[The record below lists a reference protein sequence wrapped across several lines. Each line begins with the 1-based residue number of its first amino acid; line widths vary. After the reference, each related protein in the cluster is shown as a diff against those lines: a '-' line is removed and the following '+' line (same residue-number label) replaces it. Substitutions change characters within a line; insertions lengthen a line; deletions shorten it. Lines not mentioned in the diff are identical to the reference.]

1 MSGQSQHGA
10 VLPAPRRRPHALQP
24 PSLLTTTLG
33 NAHASSHG
41 VGASHTPISTT
52 SLSSPFSLHQA
63 SSYPGSPGG
72 AMRGTSPMAVSA
84 TTSYNAAYNP
94 QQWGPVSSN
103 GSPSSR
109 NTIASTRQASH
120 GSTLAPRLVGPDG
133 MSDNT
138 SQWEAPKLKVKT
150 EPVASPPPPYSP
162 RRDETQQTSPRP
174 TAAVNSPA
182 DTVSPDTDTSLYG
195 TPVSAATTISPDFAP
210 KHQNGRSPMPRSQ
223 PFFTESPISSGTTY
237 PPPPPVGM
245 GTTSRVRSASK
256 NHTDRLISSLTL
268 RGKSTTS
275 SPPDIAINT
284 LQLNTAQAIANAPA
298 VLQEDPTLRPPA
310 SRRAASTGA
319 IGISAGSSRAASRSP
334 SQSRWEPG
342 MPLPPPPPGPP
353 PPSYRSQS
361 LNRPSA
367 AGLSAAGSTCS
378 VGPRQ
383 RLVPGSG
390 TSLGPVPPTPADW
403 MEEDQSTQQAT
414 WPNRSNGHIPL
425 HIDTTSILR
434 RGHLAAQQDSL
445 SVTNT
450 PVDMHSSQNGHERRD
465 SSSGALFRS
474 PAVRNRSAKG
484 IRERRS
490 ESRNGKDRAIEPSS
504 AVNTRDSGLW
514 ADAIDSVRPTDL
526 NLSQTGAIATRRT
539 SAKST
544 PRSGKSIRSLDEA
557 LSNTESRLE
566 SGSALP
572 FRSNGTTP
580 REDSVRSKHLA
591 EVIISAPR
599 LSSNFDGSSY
609 AMPSTPRT
617 PSRFG
622 PVSSAEK
629 GIGSRGLPPKQRTA
643 SEERPVSHLLHIPI
657 SDDSIQA
664 PLVPLSPQPRASQ
677 IDLLGP
683 EAPTAFAQRANDRHR
698 RFAKREAAAACDSE
712 RLDLFLEFIIAESR
726 IRRDQYA
733 TALQQQDI
741 DFEDLVYRLF
751 PQRSRIEE
759 QAKTQDMAPATAN
772 SSMHASSASESSAQ
786 GSLWYGD
793 SGAPSKKHESPL
805 TVSTDASPQT
815 RPESS
820 WWNDYVPSLSPIAS
834 MSIVTGQDEM
844 DSRGRAP
851 SRWFEG
857 GSVDSSYGDAFRV
870 LERSKRESKYMGVP
884 REARQAPA
892 IAESNAFLSSER
904 APAYAGTHGQQRAY
918 DADEYP
924 PEKSGW
930 HEEPAGPAHQA
941 YQPSTPK
948 SAPLLS
954 DRRQLDI
961 SRLVTLPPPYPR
973 HYPAVNNNHPDLAV
987 ERGVVR
993 ALNDAVEPTSIR
1005 DSFKSKMAEKRQR
1018 ADSWSKHQRSLH
1030 EQDVQ
1035 FKMEHGEMSQE
1046 EFDQAEADIESKI
1059 LGSEKEMVQADFD
1072 LFQEM
1077 VVSPLHALFAER
1089 ITKATSSLDV
1099 LSSRLFS
1106 DAQSHSP
1113 NLPQEEGDEQAELL
1127 EKLTQLKWLFEAR
1140 ENLHSETYKLLTERN
1155 DKYKAVIL
1163 LPYQQSKNHDKLAE
1177 AESFFARDA
1186 RDRQLA
1192 FEQAVASRCEAFLAV
1207 VENNVVRGVEVQ
1219 LSAFWDIAPSLV
1231 QILQKIPAH
1240 LHGFEIQI
1248 PAEEFDENPSYH
1260 DHPLQYLY
1268 SLLSHAEKS
1277 THQFIESQI
1286 NLLCLL
1292 HEIRSL
1298 ALAARFRVEE
1308 STVSESDWTSQ
1319 MARGKLE
1326 EEKALMDDLKEK
1338 VGVVEG
1344 QWVEGL
1350 GSRIRGERERVRD
1363 WLVATVGWDEETE
1376 WD

>member
-1 MSGQSQHGA
+1 
-10 VLPAPRRRPHALQP
+10 
-24 PSLLTTTLG
+24 
-33 NAHASSHG
+33 
-41 VGASHTPISTT
+41 
-52 SLSSPFSLHQA
+52 
-63 SSYPGSPGG
+63 
-72 AMRGTSPMAVSA
+72 
-84 TTSYNAAYNP
+84 
-94 QQWGPVSSN
+94 
-103 GSPSSR
+103 
-109 NTIASTRQASH
+109 
-120 GSTLAPRLVGPDG
+120 
-133 MSDNT
+133 
-138 SQWEAPKLKVKT
+138 
-150 EPVASPPPPYSP
+150 
-162 RRDETQQTSPRP
+162 
-174 TAAVNSPA
+174 
-182 DTVSPDTDTSLYG
+182 
-195 TPVSAATTISPDFAP
+195 
-210 KHQNGRSPMPRSQ
+210 
-223 PFFTESPISSGTTY
+223 
-237 PPPPPVGM
+237 
-245 GTTSRVRSASK
+245 
-256 NHTDRLISSLTL
+256 
-268 RGKSTTS
+268 
-275 SPPDIAINT
+275 
-284 LQLNTAQAIANAPA
+284 
-298 VLQEDPTLRPPA
+298 
-310 SRRAASTGA
+310 
-319 IGISAGSSRAASRSP
+319 
-334 SQSRWEPG
+334 
-342 MPLPPPPPGPP
+342 
-353 PPSYRSQS
+353 
-361 LNRPSA
+361 
-367 AGLSAAGSTCS
+367 
-378 VGPRQ
+378 
-383 RLVPGSG
+383 
-390 TSLGPVPPTPADW
+390 
-403 MEEDQSTQQAT
+403 MEEDQSSQQAA
-414 WPNRSNGHIPL
+414 WPSRSYGHIPL

-450 PVDMHSSQNGHERRD
+450 PVDMRSSQNGHVRHD
-465 SSSGALFRS
+465 SSSGALLRS

-504 AVNTRDSGLW
+504 AVNMRNSGHW
-514 ADAIDSVRPTDL
+514 TDAVDSVWPSDL
-526 NLSQTGAIATRRT
+526 NLSQTGAIATRRMST
-539 SAKST
+539 KST

-566 SGSALP
+566 SGSVLP
-572 FRSNGTTP
+572 SRSNGTTP
-580 REDSVRSKHLA
+580 REDSARSKHLA
-591 EVIISAPR
+591 EVINSDSR
-599 LSSNFDGSSY
+599 LPSSLENSSY
-609 AMPSTPRT
+609 GMPSTPRT

-622 PVSSAEK
+622 PLSSAEK
-629 GIGSRGLPPKQRTA
+629 ANGLRGLLPPSHRTT

-657 SDDSIQA
+657 SDDSMQA
-664 PLVPLSPQPRASQ
+664 PLVPLSSQPRASPT
-677 IDLLGP
+677 DLLGP
-683 EAPTAFAQRANDRHR
+683 ETPDAFAQQANNRHR
-698 RFAKREAAAACDSE
+698 RFAEREAAAACDSE
-712 RLDLFLEFIIAESR
+712 RLDLFLEFVIAETR
-726 IRRDQYA
+726 IRRDQYG
-733 TALQQQDI
+733 TGFQQEDI
-741 DFEDLVYRLF
+741 DFEDLRQRLF
-751 PQRSRIEE
+751 GQRSWAEE
-759 QAKTQDMAPATAN
+759 HAKNQDMLPAAAN
-772 SSMHASSASESSAQ
+772 PSMHASSASESSAQ

-793 SGAPSKKHESPL
+793 SGAPSRKHESPL
-805 TVSTDASPQT
+805 TVSTDASPQN

-820 WWNDYVPSLSPIAS
+820 WWKDYVPSLSPIAS

-892 IAESNAFLSSER
+892 VAESNAFILNDR
-904 APAYAGTHGQQRAY
+904 APAYIGTHEQHKAY
-918 DADEYP
+918 GVDEYP
-924 PEKSGW
+924 PEKTGW
-930 HEEPAGPAHQA
+930 HEEPAGSAHLA

-948 SAPLLS
+948 SAPPLS
-954 DRRQLDI
+954 DTRKLDI

-973 HYPAVNNNHPDLAV
+973 HHPAVNNSHPELAV

-993 ALNDAVEPTSIR
+993 ALHDAVEPTAIR
-1005 DSFKSKMAEKRQR
+1005 DSFESKMAEKRQR
-1018 ADSWSKHQRSLH
+1018 AESWSKYQRSLH

-1046 EFDQAEADIESKI
+1046 DFDQAEADIESKI
-1059 LGSEKEMVQADFD
+1059 LGSEKDIVQADFD
-1072 LFQEM
+1072 LFQKM

-1099 LSSRLFS
+1099 LSRRLFS

-1140 ENLHSETYKLLTERN
+1140 ENLHSETYTLLTERN

-1163 LPYQQSKNHDKLAE
+1163 LPYQQSKNRDKLAE

-1231 QILQKIPAH
+1231 QILHKIPPH
-1240 LHGFEIQI
+1240 LHGFEIRI

-1308 STVSESDWTSQ
+1308 STASEGDWTSQ
-1319 MARGKLE
+1319 MARDKVE

-1350 GSRIRGERERVRD
+1350 GSRISGERKRVRD
-1363 WLVATVGWDEETE
+1363 WLVGTGGWDEENE